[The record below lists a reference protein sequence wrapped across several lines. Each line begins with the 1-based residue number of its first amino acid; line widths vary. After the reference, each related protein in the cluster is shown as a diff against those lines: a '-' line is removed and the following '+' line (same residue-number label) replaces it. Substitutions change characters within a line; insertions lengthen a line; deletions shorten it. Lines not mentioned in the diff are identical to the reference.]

1 MRRFQARRGNGRFRY
16 PPRPPGSASARKAE
30 PLARYDGGSH
40 HLASDEAGMLS
51 QCADEL
57 EAALTSSPSG
67 AQDVIP
73 SKPEQP

>member
-1 MRRFQARRGNGRFRY
+1 MTDPQ
-16 PPRPPGSASARKAE
+16 PPAVQKLIDQWRAS
-30 PLARYDGGSH
+30 LARYDGGSH